1 MKRLINNTLLI
12 FFLAASHQ
20 AFSQLATLDNS
31 NSSVSFVTTKVQ
43 DIQEVM
49 RFDRLSGEISDEG
62 QVEIQIEATSVNTAI
77 AIRDDRMKE
86 HLFEV
91 AQFPEISV
99 LADIDV
105 ANLPEQT
112 GMVQIP
118 ATLQILGMKYGVELN
133 LLVSVTE
140 EQILVVSAEP
150 VLVNA
155 GELGLA
161 KGLDTLGQLAGGI
174 WIGQSVP
181 VSFALTFNLVE

>member
-1 MKRLINNTLLI
+1 MKRLVNRTLLI
-12 FFLAASHQ
+12 FLLAASHQ
-20 AFSQLATLDNS
+20 ALAQLAILDNS

-43 DIQEVM
+43 DIKEVM

-62 QVEIQIEATSVNTAI
+62 QVDIQIDVTSVNTAI

-99 LADIDV
+99 LADIDT

-112 GMVQIP
+112 GIMQIP
-118 ATLQILGMKYGVELN
+118 ATLQILGMEHSVELN
-133 LLVSVTE
+133 ILVSVTD
-140 EQILVVSAEP
+140 EQILVFSAEP

-161 KGLDTLGQLAGGI
+161 SGLDILGQLAGGI

-181 VSFALTFNLVE
+181 VSFALTFNLAE